1 MAKKVVVAEDDL
13 PIADLL
19 SFILRREGYEVYIAY
34 DGGEAL
40 ESIEKNLPDLVLLD
54 IMMPVMDGWDVLKK
68 VKEDD
73 KLKNIPVIMLTAK
86 GQEWDIVKGF
96 ELGSEDYVVKP
107 FSPSELLVRIKKRL
121 GE

>member
-54 IMMPVMDGWDVLKK
+54 IMMPVMDGWEVLKK